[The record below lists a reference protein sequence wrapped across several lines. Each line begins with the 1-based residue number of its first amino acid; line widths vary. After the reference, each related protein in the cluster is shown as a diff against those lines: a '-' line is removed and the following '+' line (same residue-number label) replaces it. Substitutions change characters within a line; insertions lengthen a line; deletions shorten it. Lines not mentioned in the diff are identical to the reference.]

1 MRGVIE
7 HWLIENSIEE
17 LKDHYNIS
25 RIRSL
30 TSYLLYSY
38 ALYLKVIRKQ
48 STYNINEN
56 NLHI

>member
-48 STYNINEN
+48 STYNINEK